1 MESLSFAVEG
11 ASASSCQQEWIE
23 IQDNLKRKLVLEDD
37 FTWTIPPGV
46 SCLDR
51 DGKAKRIQYIGGV
64 DVSFVKEDPSL
75 ACGALVVLDASTLDV
90 VHEEF
95 QVVRLKVPYLP
106 GFLAFREAP
115 IILGILEKMKQKDH
129 PFYPQLLMVDGNGIL
144 HPRGFGLACHV
155 GVLSDLPAI
164 GIGKNLHHVDGL
176 SECGVRKLLDAR
188 ENMGK
193 DIIPLFGKSG
203 QAWGAAMRST
213 PDSVKPI
220 YISPG
225 HRISIDSSL
234 EIVKLCCKFRVPEPI
249 RQADIRSRIFLQ
261 KLKGSG
267 NLISLEYSAQ

>member
-1 MESLSFAVEG
+1 MESLSFAVG
-11 ASASSCQQEWIE
+11 STSASSCQQEWIE
-23 IQDNLKRKLVLEDD
+23 IQDNLKRKLVMEDD
-37 FTWTIPPGV
+37 FTWTIPLEI
-46 SCLDR
+46 SCLDQV
-51 DGKAKRIQYIGGV
+51 GKAKRIQYIGGV
-64 DVSFVKEDPSL
+64 DVSFVKEYPSL

-115 IILGILEKMKQKDH
+115 IILEILEKMKQKAH

-164 GIGKNLHHVDGL
+164 GIGKSLHHVDGL
-176 SECGVRKLLDAR
+176 SESGVRKLLDAK
-188 ENMGK
+188 ENLGK
-193 DIIPLFGKSG
+193 DIIPLVGNSG
-203 QAWGAAMRST
+203 QTWGAAMRST

-225 HRISIDSSL
+225 HRISLDSSL
-234 EIVKLCCKFRVPEPI
+234 EIVKLSCKFRVPEPI

-261 KLKGSG
+261 KLEGSG
-267 NLISLEYSAQ
+267 NFIS